1 MIVDCARIE
10 KKKHIPLLI
19 TIRIIEIQHQSK

>member
-10 KKKHIPLLI
+10 KKHIPLLI
-19 TIRIIEIQHQSK
+19 TIRIIEIQYQSK